1 MRRTKIVKVGD
12 LVNDLFRDPV
22 IRRKIAEGRLP
33 DTWAEVAGPGIASCT
48 GEVSYR
54 NGIMTVRITSAV
66 VRHETFMRRSELRDR
81 INVCSGAALVRE
93 LIIK

>member
-12 LVNDLFRDPV
+12 LVDDLFRDPV

-33 DTWAEVAGPGIASCT
+33 DTWAEVAGPGVASCT
-48 GEVSYR
+48 DGVSCR
-54 NGIMTVRITSAV
+54 NGIMTVRITSSV
-66 VRHETFMRRSELRDR
+66 VRHEMFMRRSLLRDE
-81 INVCSGAALVRE
+81 INVKCGAAVVRE